1 MKILEIKEGKGFFLA
16 HQDGSWTEYKLTP
29 IEQIDK
35 NGLMMLLN
43 LYMDGNNIE
52 MDSYQENPIVNP
64 VQEIIYKS
72 IFDKFSNL
80 ILNADKFKDDSD
92 TLYLEE
98 IRKYQVPEPGD
109 F

>member
-16 HQDGSWTEYKLTP
+16 HQDGSLEEYGWTP

-35 NGLMMLLN
+35 VGLMMLLN
-43 LYMDGNNIE
+43 LYMNGNDIE
-52 MDSYQENPIVNP
+52 MDLYQENPIVNP

-80 ILNADKFKDDSD
+80 ILNANKFKDDSD

-98 IRKYQVPEPGD
+98 IRKYQVSETGD